1 VEALNILHAFHFLRP
16 WWLLAIPLWV
26 LLSYGVWKMRRQ
38 DSGWAKLCDPAL
50 LTYLVGDTPAP
61 EKSGFRIAAMML
73 SGVLA
78 ISALAG
84 PVWKQ
89 WPQPVFRA
97 QSGMI
102 IVLDL
107 SRSMLAGDIKP
118 SRMVRARQK
127 VRDILNARTGG
138 QTGLIV
144 FAGSAFDVVPLTTDK
159 RAITLLL
166 PSLTPDMMPV
176 QGSNASLALKRAGN
190 MFRRSAIRHG
200 SAVMLCDGVDA
211 GAVTVAQDLARAG
224 DHVSILAV
232 GTPEGAPIPADGGFM
247 TDKHGNIIMAG
258 VNDDRLAAVAAA
270 GNGIFQ
276 HIRIDNSDV
285 KQLPGLIPSS
295 LAHGANAQT
304 ETGQMQTDQW
314 HEEGPWL
321 LLMVLPLCA
330 LAFRRGVLLLLV
342 LVPLLAPYPVHAM
355 SWRDMWHT
363 RDQQA
368 QALMQQHHP
377 AAAAALFS
385 HPQWKA
391 AALYRAGKYTGA
403 AKALDGINQSDAL
416 YNRGNALARAGDLG
430 GAIAAYE
437 QALRRDASNAD
448 ARANRDLIKKL
459 LRQKQ
464 KQPRKQRQNKQRKT
478 NEAGKKQQEQE
489 RQSAN
494 KQGNH
499 RSSSEQHTASPK
511 QNGTSQTQQQ
521 NRKQNRDG
529 AMPGAGKKKQQKK
542 QQRTVKSQNMNKHN
556 GTADAQRKTAAQSRR
571 PDEKRI
577 ESEKAVKQWLRR
589 IPDDPGGLLRRKFEY
604 QYRNRQQRQ
613 AQSGSDQ
620 AW

>member
-1 VEALNILHAFHFLRP
+1 
-16 WWLLAIPLWV
+16 
-26 LLSYGVWKMRRQ
+26 
-38 DSGWAKLCDPAL
+38 
-50 LTYLVGDTPAP
+50 
-61 EKSGFRIAAMML
+61 
-73 SGVLA
+73 
-78 ISALAG
+78 
-84 PVWKQ
+84 
-89 WPQPVFRA
+89 
-97 QSGMI
+97 
-102 IVLDL
+102 
-107 SRSMLAGDIKP
+107 
-118 SRMVRARQK
+118 
-127 VRDILNARTGG
+127 
-138 QTGLIV
+138 
-144 FAGSAFDVVPLTTDK
+144 
-159 RAITLLL
+159 
-166 PSLTPDMMPV
+166 
-176 QGSNASLALKRAGN
+176 
-190 MFRRSAIRHG
+190 
-200 SAVMLCDGVDA
+200 
-211 GAVTVAQDLARAG
+211 
-224 DHVSILAV
+224 
-232 GTPEGAPIPADGGFM
+232 
-247 TDKHGNIIMAG
+247 
-258 VNDDRLAAVAAA
+258 
-270 GNGIFQ
+270 
-276 HIRIDNSDV
+276 
-285 KQLPGLIPSS
+285 
-295 LAHGANAQT
+295 
-304 ETGQMQTDQW
+304 MQTDQW

-342 LVPLLAPYPVHAM
+342 LVPLLTPYPVHAM

-391 AALYRAGKYTGA
+391 AALYRAEKYTGA
-403 AKALDGINQSDAL
+403 AKVLDGINQSDAL

-430 GAIAAYE
+430 GAIAAYN

-448 ARANRDLIKKL
+448 ARTNRDLIKKL

-478 NEAGKKQQEQE
+478 NDAGKKQQEQE

-511 QNGTSQTQQQ
+511 QNGASQTQQQ

>member
-1 VEALNILHAFHFLRP
+1 MEALNILHAFHFLRP
-16 WWLLAIPLWV
+16 WWLLAIPLWI
-26 LLSYGVWKMRRQ
+26 LLSYGVWKGRRQ
-38 DSGWAKLCDPAL
+38 GSGWAKLCDPAL
-50 LTYLVGDTPAP
+50 LKYLVGDTPTRG
-61 EKSGFRIAAMML
+61 KSGFRIAIMTL

-89 WPQPVFRA
+89 WPQPVFRS

-127 VRDILNARTGG
+127 VRDILNARRGG

-166 PSLTPDMMPV
+166 PSLTPGIMPV

-190 MFRRSAIRHG
+190 MFRRSTIRHG
-200 SAVMLCDGVDA
+200 SIVMLCDGVDA
-211 GAVTVAQDLARAG
+211 GAVAAARALARAG
-224 DHVSILAV
+224 DHVSVLAV
-232 GTPEGAPIPADGGFM
+232 GTPEGAPVPADGGFLR
-247 TDKHGNIIMAG
+247 DQNGNIIMAG

-270 GNGIFQ
+270 GNGIFRR
-276 HIRIDNSDV
+276 IRIDNSDIR
-285 KQLPGLIPSS
+285 QLPGLIPSP
-295 LAHGANAQT
+295 LAHGASAR
-304 ETGQMQTDQW
+304 TGTGRMQTDQW

-321 LLMVLPLCA
+321 LLMLLPLCA

-342 LVPLLAPYPVHAM
+342 LGPLLAPYPAYAM
-355 SWRDMWHT
+355 SWRGMWHT

-368 QALMQQHHP
+368 QALMQQDHP
-377 AAAAALFS
+377 AAAAALFTR
-385 HPQWKA
+385 PQWKA
-391 AALYRAGKYTGA
+391 AALYRAGKYAGA
-403 AKALDGINQSDAL
+403 AKALEGMNQPGAL
-416 YNRGNALARAGDLG
+416 YNRGNALARAGNFG
-430 GAIAAYE
+430 GAIAAYN

-448 ARANRDLIKKL
+448 ARTNRDLIEKL
-459 LRQKQ
+459 LRRRQDQ
-464 KQPRKQRQNKQRKT
+464 SRKRRQNKQRKA
-478 NEAGKKQQEQE
+478 NNIGKKQQKQE

-499 RSSSEQHTASPK
+499 RSSPKQHAASPK
-511 QNGTSQTQQQ
+511 QESARKTQQR
-521 NRKQNRDG
+521 NRQAGRGRTMSG
-529 AMPGAGKKKQQKK
+529 AVKKEQQKNR
-542 QQRTVKSQNMNKHN
+542 QRMPKAQSMNKHN
-556 GTADAQRKTAAQSRR
+556 EAANARRKTGAQPRR
-571 PDEKRI
+571 PDEKSI

-604 QYRNRQQRQ
+604 QYRMREQRQ